1 MEALQ
6 ISFGKYFDMKAESNE
21 KRTTK
26 EGWAPPC
33 TQTSAL
39 RPARSMGRR
48 EENQDGVQILSTI
61 STLLLFSDSG
71 IDPTI

>member
-26 EGWAPPC
+26 EGWEPPC

-39 RPARSMGRR
+39 SMGRR
-48 EENQDGVQILSTI
+48 KENQDGVQILSTI